1 MNWYAILTA
10 VGIVVL
16 LLGLAMSPTE
26 TQTTTTCVDSGYQYG
41 SGCIDT
47 TYEAPNPARG
57 LFVGGGFFLAL
68 VAGSLWVKNR
78 GITTKPRDDVG
89 PVRQPQSSHTPQ
101 NGPSA
106 GPDAGT
112 DPTTA
117 DPDDDKPTTSADGE
131 YQRLYHRHRRVSA
144 MENVELERSLP
155 DTIDT
160 AKLAFEL
167 TDGIETYHQSGNRIV
182 GKTGVSFGSYGE
194 TVVVDCKTLSEEDP
208 RTLVTVVGERSVDVN
223 ITANPDKYVQR
234 YLGSLR
240 TLETEPMADV
250 LRLADDH
257 IADNG
262 SKEVTSADQQADGSW
277 LLYVVVA
284 GTLFLFFLMF
294 AAI

>member
-194 TVVVDCKTLSEEDP
+194 TVVVDCKTLRGGPTDAGDRRRRAVGRRQHHRQPGQVRPALP
-208 RTLVTVVGERSVDVN
+208 RFSPDTRDRTHGRRAPAWPTTTSPTTGPRRSPRPTSRP
-223 ITANPDKYVQR
+223 TAPGCCTWWSPGR
-234 YLGSLR
+234 CSC
-240 TLETEPMADV
+240 
-250 LRLADDH
+250 
-257 IADNG
+257 
-262 SKEVTSADQQADGSW
+262 SS
-277 LLYVVVA
+277 
-284 GTLFLFFLMF
+284 
-294 AAI
+294 

>member
-131 YQRLYHRHRRVSA
+131 DLPPPQATLAQRARMLDSG
-144 MENVELERSLP
+144 
-155 DTIDT
+155 
-160 AKLAFEL
+160 
-167 TDGIETYHQSGNRIV
+167 TDHGTSQSV
-182 GKTGVSFGSYGE
+182 PASPESH
-194 TVVVDCKTLSEEDP
+194 S
-208 RTLVTVVGERSVDVN
+208 RSVDA
-223 ITANPDKYVQR
+223 TATDSRSTGRLQR
-234 YLGSLR
+234 WVTRETAIVTASALGSAFVLA
-240 TLETEPMADV
+240 TLLSPALTVASPLV
-250 LRLADDH
+250 RLVVFAVFALPGLALARRYVVDDE
-257 IADNG
+257 
-262 SKEVTSADQQADGSW
+262 SDQQG
-277 LLYVVVA
+277 VA
-284 GTLFLFFLMF
+284 E
-294 AAI
+294 